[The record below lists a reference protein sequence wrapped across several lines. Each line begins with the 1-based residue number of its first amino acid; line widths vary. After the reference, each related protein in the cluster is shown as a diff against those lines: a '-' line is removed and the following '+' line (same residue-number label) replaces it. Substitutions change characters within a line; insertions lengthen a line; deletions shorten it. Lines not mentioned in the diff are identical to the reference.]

1 MSHFALHAV
10 WLWVLSHIGSF
21 LGCLCMSRH
30 FSACMH
36 VLLFARAG
44 ECGLGLVSG
53 SHQHMPD
60 TALWGPAFIPRCFHS
75 PTFAIGAQKMFS
87 QVFAFQQK
95 RKKKKNASI
104 YFYTHLD
111 CGLSF
116 DTRHFSI
123 MQHGP
128 KKICST
134 SSPALTHSGT
144 RDKQTNWRWSFIKH
158 IFPHPS
164 LISEFY
170 ISLGH

>member
-95 RKKKKNASI
+95 RKKKKKRQ
-104 YFYTHLD
+104 HLLLHTP
-111 CGLSF
+111 GLWPFIWYPTFFNYAARPQKNMLHFFPCTNSF
-116 DTRHFSI
+116 WHTG
-123 MQHGP
+123 QAN
-128 KKICST
+128 K
-134 SSPALTHSGT
+134 LTV
-144 RDKQTNWRWSFIKH
+144 K
-158 IFPHPS
+158 
-164 LISEFY
+164 LY
-170 ISLGH
+170 